1 VEGLRTW
8 SVGRDDGV
16 VTALLPEPLRF
27 PSGPLPEWMGR
38 CAAAIRDALRE
49 LPITEGSLL
58 EATLSGVSEDA
69 DLGDALLSNVR
80 VPEAQVHA
88 GVRMR
93 RAASPGPG
101 VIQTYRR
108 VPLVGAACSDAD
120 EEPESILASL
130 RIPLQGVYEL
140 DTERLVWLAVRR
152 AVVAALPAAGAA
164 LPGDIELSARLVAE
178 TQREPVTTEL
188 LARLIE
194 GIRLSFR
201 AHEGEDL
208 EETSRRLTR
217 AAELR
222 TDAAE
227 VNALLRS
234 PNGTLL
240 AADARFAAV
249 EVLVTSGPQ
258 PQLSIE
264 LRPVRRR
271 ADSRASAPGVRPRA
285 QPS

>member
-1 VEGLRTW
+1 VEVLRTW

-58 EATLSGVSEDA
+58 EATLSGVSPEDA
-69 DLGDALLSNVR
+69 DLGEALLSNVR

-93 RAASPGPG
+93 RATSPGPG

-108 VPLVGAACSDAD
+108 VPLEGAACSDAD
-120 EEPESILASL
+120 EETESILASL

-164 LPGDIELSARLVAE
+164 PSAGIELSARLVAE

-188 LARLIE
+188 LERLIE
-194 GIRLSFR
+194 CIRLSFR
-201 AHEGEDL
+201 AHEGYDL

-222 TDAAE
+222 ADPAE

-240 AADARFAAV
+240 AAGARFAAV

-264 LRPVRRR
+264 LR
-271 ADSRASAPGVRPRA
+271 APRA
-285 QPS
+285 QTR

>member
-1 VEGLRTW
+1 VEGFRTW

-38 CAAAIRDALRE
+38 CATAIRDALRE

-58 EATLSGVSEDA
+58 EATLSGVSPEDA
-69 DLGDALLSNVR
+69 DLGEALLSNVR

-88 GVRMR
+88 GVRLR
-93 RAASPGPG
+93 RAPATGPG

-108 VPLVGAACSDAD
+108 VPLVGAARDETG
-120 EEPESILASL
+120 EEPESILAAL
-130 RIPLQGVYEL
+130 RIPLKGIYEL
-140 DTERLVWLAVRR
+140 DTERLVWLVVRR

-164 LPGDIELSARLVAE
+164 PPGGIELSARLVAE

-188 LARLIE
+188 LERLIE

-201 AHEGEDL
+201 AHAGKAL
-208 EETSRRLTR
+208 EEASRRLAR
-217 AAELR
+217 ASELR

-227 VNALLRS
+227 VNALLSS

-240 AADARFAAV
+240 AAGARFAAV
-249 EVLVTSGPQ
+249 EILVMSGPE
-258 PQLSIE
+258 PRLSIE
-264 LRPVRRR
+264 LR
-271 ADSRASAPGVRPRA
+271 AAP
-285 QPS
+285 QQTH